1 MTTQNV
7 AGTRAVRGGGG
18 VQLTRGTLYAGA
30 LAVGV
35 AQLALAIPAVLQG
48 LFQKD
53 LGTSSS
59 QLVWISDAS
68 AVDDGRR
75 TVPHGGR

>member
-1 MTTQNV
+1 MTTRDL
-7 AGTRAVRGGGG
+7 AGTDAIYGRERRR
-18 VQLTRGTLYAGA
+18 LTGGTLVAAA

-59 QLVWISDAS
+59 QLTRISDACPRQPGS
-68 AVDDGRR
+68 
-75 TVPHGGR
+75 